1 VADGFNYSG
10 PAWLWNSLVAA
21 GHSLMA
27 LVVLLSVA
35 LATKSFRSGKV
46 STATSADLYESVNG

>member
-1 VADGFNYSG
+1 
-10 PAWLWNSLVAA
+10 
-21 GHSLMA
+21 LMA

-46 STATSADLYESVNG
+46 STATSVDLYESVNG